1 MTITAPRTRPA
12 SPVAADTAPL
22 RRRRLRGIAS
32 HTGLLLVTLIVI
44 APILLM
50 VKVSLQSDADVAAHP
65 LSWPAH
71 WNLHNYVAA
80 IRAMNYGRSLY
91 NTVLITGGAALLVM
105 LTGSLA
111 AWPMSRISRRWTKTV
126 YQLFVAGLTVPVFV
140 MITPLYMF
148 MRDLQL
154 LDTFASV
161 ILAEAAISLPFAV
174 LFFTSFL
181 KSVPVE
187 LEEAAAIDGAGP
199 LRTYWHVILP
209 VLRPATATL
218 AITLTLAVWN
228 DLVIPLVLLTSD
240 SKQTMTLDVYS
251 TIGTHAYSTSQL
263 LPTVVLGTAPLLVV
277 FVALQR
283 HIVAGITAGVSK
295 G

>member
-1 MTITAPRTRPA
+1 MTITSSRTVTTTTA
-12 SPVAADTAPL
+12 NADTAP
-22 RRRRLRGIAS
+22 RRRRKLRSIAS
-32 HTGLLLVTLIVI
+32 QVGLLIVTLIVV

-50 VKVSLQSDADVAAHP
+50 VKVSLQSDSDVAAHP
-65 LSWPAH
+65 LSWPSH
-71 WNLHNYVAA
+71 FDWHNYVAA
-80 IRAMNYGRSLY
+80 ISAMNYGRSLY
-91 NTVLITGGAALLVM
+91 NTVLITGAAAVLVM

-111 AWPMSRISRRWTKTV
+111 AWPLARISRRWTKVV

-140 MITPLYMF
+140 MITPLYML

-154 LDTFASV
+154 LDTYTSV
-161 ILAEAAISLPFAV
+161 ILAETAISLPFAV

-181 KSVPVE
+181 RAVPPE

-199 LRTYWHVILP
+199 LRTYWHVIVP

-218 AITLTLAVWN
+218 VITLTLAVWN
-228 DLVIPLVLLTSD
+228 DLVIPLVLLTSND
-240 SKQTMTLDVYS
+240 KQTMTLDVYS

-263 LPTVVLGTAPLLVV
+263 LPTVVLGAAPLLVV
-277 FVALQR
+277 FLILQR